1 MKNEKNTFL
10 IIFMIILLIITG
22 VLLYFTFKS
31 KEKITITFNTDSEQ
45 KIDSVEI
52 YSGDSIALPILEK
65 KDYDFDGWYIGE
77 VKIDNSYKYKNSTTI
92 NARWKKKNYILSFD
106 TDGGNYIESIS
117 VKCGL
122 IILPAT
128 PEKKGYTFLEWH
140 DINGNKVDNNS
151 NLDCVNQTI
160 KATWEKDKEN
170 YTVTFDTD
178 GGTSI
183 NVQTVNV
190 GEKVIKPANPTK
202 SGYTF
207 KEWQLNGNT
216 FDFDS
221 VVNTDMTLKAIWV
234 KNGESIIYTA
244 TFDTDG
250 GTKINSQIIK
260 SGEKVVKP
268 ANPTKSGYTFKEWQ
282 LNGKKY
288 NFDTIMNSNIT
299 LKAVWE
305 KVASNTSYT
314 ITFSQGN
321 IKSKTIKCNEKITN
335 LPKLSSTKGMYFIGW
350 FDNDKQY
357 KDGDIM
363 PCKNLTLLAKYYS
376 ISERKLVTK

>member
-170 YTVTFDTD
+170 YTVSFDTD

-190 GEKVIKPANPTK
+190 GEKVIESAGHWEDVVELVDKVKTVTEYIEDPKIVNA
-202 SGYTF
+202 
-207 KEWQLNGNT
+207 LNVLTRGAKVAAGVDTVHN
-216 FDFDS
+216 
-221 VVNTDMTLKAIWV
+221 A
-234 KNGESIIYTA
+234 GESLRRTNVTTESNKSEQREYTY
-244 TFDTDG
+244 DD
-250 GTKINSQIIK
+250 
-260 SGEKVVKP
+260 
-268 ANPTKSGYTFKEWQ
+268 
-282 LNGKKY
+282 
-288 NFDTIMNSNIT
+288 
-299 LKAVWE
+299 
-305 KVASNTSYT
+305 
-314 ITFSQGN
+314 
-321 IKSKTIKCNEKITN
+321 
-335 LPKLSSTKGMYFIGW
+335 
-350 FDNDKQY
+350 
-357 KDGDIM
+357 
-363 PCKNLTLLAKYYS
+363 
-376 ISERKLVTK
+376 SEFYR